1 MVGDFGMKLM
11 IVAILAGLM
20 LTGCGRKGAPSPP
33 GPASE
38 VSYPHIYPAE

>member
-1 MVGDFGMKLM
+1 MKLM

-38 VSYPHIYPAE
+38 VSYPHVYPAE

>member
-1 MVGDFGMKLM
+1 MKLM